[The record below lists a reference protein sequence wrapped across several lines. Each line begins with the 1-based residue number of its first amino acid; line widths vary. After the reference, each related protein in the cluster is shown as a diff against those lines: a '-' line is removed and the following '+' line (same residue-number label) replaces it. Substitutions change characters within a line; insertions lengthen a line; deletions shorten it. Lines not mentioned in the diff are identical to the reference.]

1 MDNFYNIRGRVAT
14 VLLIILLALVMPCA
28 VKAQAE
34 PLSYQAMAK
43 NLDARQSRLQA
54 MMARAAE
61 CGYDVPSTQIQQA
74 KAEAEAETKAF
85 HDASGKQDY
94 QAAEKE
100 YNLAAYSY
108 ALAYGMCMES
118 VPVEARAVFLD
129 RKTIVGTKNDAGMA
143 ALFDRLAN
151 AGIKMVNFETN
162 NGGFPLFNS
171 HVVQP
176 SKSPQLDPA
185 YDPLAAA
192 CREAHK
198 HNMELHAW
206 MWSFAVGNSA
216 LNAQMPKGLKL
227 PPDYPGPILF
237 QHKGLELLSR
247 QGSAR
252 PEGQNEW
259 WMSAANPDADAFNRS
274 FASDIITN
282 YPIDGFVID
291 YIRYPF
297 QLDGTEMGWDT
308 ISRTRFERETHLSL
322 SNLDEHTKQE
332 WKLWK
337 ASTVKDYVKSLAEI
351 VNGQYGLQL
360 NAAVYAMQEEARLNA
375 IQQIWEPWVDNS
387 YVNTLSPMTYAYNVQ
402 DFKVLATYVRRQCAD
417 KALPYPAIH
426 AGRITVN
433 DLPEALEAA
442 REVGVLGVTFFAVDQ
457 INDDQHLRLL
467 AEGPYRT
474 KSVMSPSS
482 HPVLAAQMLFDS
494 FADRVESCKNGMC
507 AKPILAGKDE
517 GDAVLG
523 EIYAIGQDLH
533 KLKESASQADITAMI
548 ARLDNLQSDLKEW
561 TRLELLVHRSA
572 RVDYLMLKL
581 DNVRAV
587 LTYGAQRARIK
598 EAAAAKANK

>member
-1 MDNFYNIRGRVAT
+1 MNGIQNIRAQVAT
-14 VLLIILLALVMPCA
+14 ALIILLAMITPCA
-28 VKAQAE
+28 VQAE
-34 PLSYQAMAK
+34 PLRYQEMAK
-43 NLDARQSRLQA
+43 DLDARQSRLQV

-61 CGYDVPSTQIQQA
+61 CGYEVPNLQIQQT
-74 KAEAEAETKAF
+74 KAEAESEAKAF
-85 HDASGKQDY
+85 HDASSKQDY
-94 QAAEKE
+94 QAAERK

-118 VPVEARAVFLD
+118 VSVEARAVFLD

-143 ALFDRLAN
+143 ALFDKLAA

-171 HVVQP
+171 HVVEP
-176 SKSPQLDPA
+176 SKSPQLDPG

-192 CREAHK
+192 CSEAHK

-216 LNAQMPKGLKL
+216 LNAQMPKELKL
-227 PPDYPGPILF
+227 PPDYPGPILA
-237 QHKGLELLSR
+237 QHKDFALLSR

-259 WMSAANPDADAFNRS
+259 WQSAANPDATAFNRS
-274 FASDIITN
+274 FVTDIIAN
-282 YPIDGFVID
+282 YPIDGLVID

-322 SNLDEHTKQE
+322 ANLDEHTKQA

-351 VNGQYGLQL
+351 VNGQHGLPI

-375 IQQIWEPWVDNS
+375 IQQIWEPWVDNG

-402 DFKVLATYVRRQCAD
+402 DFKVLATYVRKECAD

-442 REVGVLGVTFFAVDQ
+442 REVGVLGVTFFAVEQ

-474 KSVMSPSS
+474 QSVMSPSS
-482 HPVLAAQMLFDS
+482 HPVLAAQLLFDS
-494 FADRVESCKNGMC
+494 FADRVDNCRNGVC
-507 AKPILAGKDE
+507 TKPILAGKDE
-517 GDAVLG
+517 GDAVLA
-523 EIYAIGQDLH
+523 EIHAIGQDLH
-533 KLKESASQADITAMI
+533 RLKETASQAELTAMI
-548 ARLDNLQSDLKEW
+548 ARLDTLQSDLKEW
-561 TRLELLVHRSA
+561 TRLELLLHRNA

-587 LTYGAQRARIK
+587 LTYGAHRARIK
-598 EAAAAKANK
+598 EATLVKANKSL